1 MAAASATLIAF
12 PELVEATTSTIF
24 APGAIAWAYCTSKL
38 VSTLQP
44 ASSWC
49 LSLGAKTGHPS
60 GHRIV
65 KDGGAGTWN
74 SASNVARS
82 CATVGLGPGESGVQP
97 QPSAVRM
104 SAAGT
109 PDDNL
114 MWPSFQ
120 DLERVTKVGALE
132 RGAIV
137 GNMKRP

>member
-24 APGAIAWAYCTSKL
+24 APGAMAWAYCTSKL

-49 LSLGAKTGHPS
+49 VSLGAKTGHPS

-82 CATVGLGPGESGVQP
+82 CATAGLPKASTMRIVCPAPFRAGGKLYAMRTKLAVQHASP
-97 QPSAVRM
+97 DRQN
-104 SAAGT
+104 GT
-109 PDDNL
+109 P
-114 MWPSFQ
+114 S
-120 DLERVTKVGALE
+120 GA
-132 RGAIV
+132 
-137 GNMKRP
+137 